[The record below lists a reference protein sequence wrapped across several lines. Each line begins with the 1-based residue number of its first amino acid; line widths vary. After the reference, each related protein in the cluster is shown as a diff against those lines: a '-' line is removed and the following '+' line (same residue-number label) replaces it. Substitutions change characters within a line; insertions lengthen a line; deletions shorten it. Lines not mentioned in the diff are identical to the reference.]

1 VKGACVLDASAAAAV
16 LFREPEAM
24 VVAPHLFRYAA
35 IRVPQ
40 LFTLEVANVAR
51 TKVLRHELAWES
63 ARTLLK
69 EVDGWPM
76 EEVVVRWSV
85 AWALAAEHRLTL
97 YDAAYLALAFQRRL
111 PLLTLDR
118 ALQRAAG
125 GRSLL

>member
-16 LFREPEAM
+16 LFREPEAL

-40 LFTLEVANVAR
+40 LFTLDVANVAR

-63 ARTLLK
+63 ARTLL
-69 EVDGWPM
+69 EEMDGWPM
-76 EEVVVRWSV
+76 EEVRVEWQAAWELSV
-85 AWALAAEHRLTL
+85 EYGLTL
-97 YDAAYLALAFQRRL
+97 YDAVYLALAKRRRL
-111 PLLTLDR
+111 SLLSLDR